1 MEFANKLLKGT
12 LLKRY
17 KRFLAD
23 VQLENGQVVVA
34 HCPNTGAMT
43 GCAEPGFE
51 VWLSK
56 SDNPKRK
63 LAYTWELAVNQQGH
77 WIGINTNNANKL
89 VAEAL
94 TKNRLPEL
102 TGYSQIRSEVK
113 YGDENS
119 RIDFLLHGS
128 NDEEQRPDCYVEV
141 KSATLLQDNKGFFP
155 DAKTLRG
162 QKHLRELATM
172 AKLGKRSVLLYCV
185 QHTGI
190 TNVRVAAHIDPIYA
204 QELEQAILD
213 GLQVLC
219 YSAIICKENIYI
231 NQRIPFLM

>member
-1 MEFANKLLKGT
+1 MEFANKLFKGT

-23 VQLENGQVVVA
+23 VQLENGQVVIA

-43 GCAEPGFE
+43 GCAEPGYE

-63 LAYTWELAVNQQGH
+63 LAYTWELAVNQLGH

-89 VAEAL
+89 VTEAL
-94 TKNRLPEL
+94 AENKLPEL
-102 TGYSQIRSEVK
+102 SSYSQISSEVK
-113 YGDENS
+113 YGQESS

-128 NDEEQRPDCYVEV
+128 IDEEQRPDCYVEV
-141 KSATLLQDNKGFFP
+141 KSVTLLQNNMGFFP
-155 DAKTLRG
+155 DSKTLRG
-162 QKHLRELATM
+162 QKHLRELANV
-172 AKLGKRSVLLYCV
+172 AKQGKRAVLLYCV

-190 TNVRVAAHIDPIYA
+190 KSVRVAQHIDPQYA
-204 QELEQAILD
+204 LELEQAIGN

-219 YSAIICKENIYI
+219 YSVKISKEKTYI
-231 NQRIPFLM
+231 NQRIPFLA